1 MNTPK
6 RRKQWSDF
14 TSITIETAPQML
26 IMQGQAFLKKLE
38 GLSKRALEM
47 LPPATHVEELRVQ
60 WQDTEVTGEALADAL
75 DLHRSRRNDLPEWQA
90 MHKAIGHLAQRL
102 LDQRKN
108 LRTQLAAAEGQVLES

>member
-1 MNTPK
+1 
-6 RRKQWSDF
+6 
-14 TSITIETAPQML
+14 ML

-38 GLSKRALEM
+38 GLNKRALEM
-47 LPPATHVEELRVQ
+47 LPPATHVEELRIQ

-75 DLHRSRRNDLPEWQA
+75 DLHRSRRNDSPEWQA